1 MITVFTPAYNRAH
14 LFPRLYESL
23 EAQTCK
29 NFEWVVVDDGS
40 RDNTREVVEGYISK
54 ASFPIRYFY
63 QENGG
68 KHRAINRGIKE
79 AKGELFFI
87 VDNDDWLAND
97 AIEKTLAVFE
107 SIKNDASFGGICG
120 LDSYADGKI
129 VGSGLPGE
137 IIDANAYDIRYK
149 YQVVGDLKEV
159 FRTDVMREFPFPE
172 FNEERFCPEALVW
185 NRIANRYK
193 LRYFNQPIYFAEY
206 QADGLTAN
214 IMKVRHNSP
223 LASMTTYAELC
234 HADVPFKER
243 IKAAINFWRF
253 TPWKHY
259 NMLKQYK
266 MLNWLMLFLLLGVI
280 MRVNDIRILNK

>member
-14 LFPRLYESL
+14 LLPRLFGSL

-29 NFEWVVVDDGS
+29 NFEWVIVDDGS
-40 RDNTREVVEGYISK
+40 SDKTREVVEGYVSK
-54 ASFPIRYFY
+54 ASFPIRYFH

-68 KHRAINRGIKE
+68 KHRAINRGVME

-87 VDNDDWLAND
+87 ADNDDWLTYD
-97 AIEKTLAVFE
+97 AIEKTVSVFE
-107 SIKNDASFGGICG
+107 FVKDDVTFGGICG

-149 YQVVGDLKEV
+149 YHVTGDLKEV

-172 FNEERFCPEALVW
+172 FDGERFCPEALVW

-193 LRYFNQPIYFAEY
+193 LRYFNQSIYFAEY

-253 TPWKHY
+253 TPKRYYSQCNEMHMSRW
-259 NMLKQYK
+259 Q
-266 MLNWLMLFLLLGVI
+266 FIFVPLGVL
-280 MRVNDIRILNK
+280 MRLKDKRQL